1 MYKDKLKL
9 CYTDTDTFIINVE
22 TEDFYKD
29 TANDVERW
37 FDTPNF
43 KNVERSIAM
52 GENKKVIGMYKD
64 QLRGKSMREFV
75 ANRAKTYAYLTD
87 NGEEVKKAKGVNRSV
102 IKRRLMFEKFK
113 DSLLNIK
120 VIMTQQMRFKSD
132 HHDV

>member
-64 QLRGKSMREFV
+64 QLRGKSMR
-75 ANRAKTYAYLTD
+75 
-87 NGEEVKKAKGVNRSV
+87 
-102 IKRRLMFEKFK
+102 
-113 DSLLNIK
+113 
-120 VIMTQQMRFKSD
+120 
-132 HHDV
+132 